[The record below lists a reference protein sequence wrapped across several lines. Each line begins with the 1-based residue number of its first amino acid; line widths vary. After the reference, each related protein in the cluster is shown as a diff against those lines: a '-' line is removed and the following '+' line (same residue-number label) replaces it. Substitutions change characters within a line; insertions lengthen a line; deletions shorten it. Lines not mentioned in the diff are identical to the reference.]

1 MNTLIRLMKPAA
13 RKGRFVFCVID
24 EERLAKLKK
33 KPVLVF
39 REREGITV
47 VLDEKTADENGFSYD
62 SVWSLITLSVH
73 SDLSAVGFLAAVT
86 NALAE
91 AGISV
96 NAVSAFH
103 HDHLFVPVG
112 EGKKAVF
119 ILNKLSRREN

>member
-1 MNTLIRLMKPAA
+1 MASISDLNTLIRLMKSVA
-13 RKGRFVFCVID
+13 RKGRFVFCVIG

-39 REREGITV
+39 REREGITI

-73 SDLSAVGFLAAVT
+73 SDLSVVGFLAAVT

-103 HDHLFVPVG
+103 
-112 EGKKAVF
+112 
-119 ILNKLSRREN
+119 